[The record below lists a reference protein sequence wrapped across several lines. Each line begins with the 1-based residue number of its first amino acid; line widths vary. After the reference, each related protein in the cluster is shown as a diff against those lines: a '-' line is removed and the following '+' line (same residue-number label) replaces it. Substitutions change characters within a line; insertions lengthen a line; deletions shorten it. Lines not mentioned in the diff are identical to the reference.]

1 MKTVNINVVFNYFLL
16 DYVYTLLISF
26 VENSKKK
33 HNTLYKILK
42 T

>member
-33 HNTLYKILK
+33 HK